1 MPGQQIQKGT
11 TYVNYPTPG
20 TNQVTAENLNDHVDN
35 AILLPGAIS
44 AQIEDPPQENDYL
57 LAERA
62 GTLFKYTLD
71 SIKQLFTSIVDGF
84 LPVSGGTMTGSL
96 VLANSTPSTAATA
109 ASKGYV
115 DSAVA
120 AAIAASTINLA
131 GSISMW
137 GTATPPD
144 GWLECNG
151 QSTAGYPNLIAIYGT
166 NVPDLRGEFIRGW
179 SNGRSGV
186 DPGRQIRSFQGQ
198 DIQSHTHSYEKSF
211 NESVSSPNYLQYGL
225 GFQLKYQPATTGS
238 TGGSE
243 TRPRNIAL
251 MFIVKT

>member
-11 TYVNYPTPG
+11 TYVNYPTVG
-20 TNQVTAENLNDHVDN
+20 TNQVTADNLNNHVDN

-71 SIKQLFTSIVDGF
+71 SVKQLFTSIVDGF
-84 LPVSGGTMTGSL
+84 LPVSGGTMTGPL
-96 VLANSTPSTAATA
+96 VLVNSTPSTAATA

-115 DSAVA
+115 DATVSA
-120 AAIAASTINLA
+120 TITP
-131 GSISMW
+131 GTIVMW
-137 GTATPPD
+137 GTSTVPE
-144 GWLECNG
+144 GWLECDG
-151 QSTAGYPNLIAIYGT
+151 QSTAGSPNLIPLFGT

-179 SNGRSGV
+179 DNGRNVDSGRV
-186 DPGRQIRSFQGQ
+186 IRSAQAQ
-198 DIQSHTHSYEKSF
+198 DVQPHTHSYSAPT
-211 NESVSSPNYLQYGL
+211 SVATSNQAGFDAGTIFASSPS
-225 GFQLKYQPATTGS
+225 TTGS
-238 TGGSE
+238 TGTTE
-243 TRPRNIAL
+243 TRPRNVAL

>member
-11 TYVNYPTPG
+11 TYVNYPTSG

-44 AQIEDPPQENDYL
+44 AQTTGTPEESDYVI
-57 LAERA
+57 AERS
-62 GTLFKYTLD
+62 GSLFKYTLD
-71 SIKQLFTSIVDGF
+71 SIKQLFSSIADGF
-84 LPVSGGTMTGSL
+84 LPISGGTMTGPLLL
-96 VLANSTPSTAATA
+96 VNSTPSTAATA

-115 DSAVA
+115 DSAVS

-137 GTATPPD
+137 GAAMPPA

-166 NVPDLRGEFIRGW
+166 NVPDLRAEFIRGW
-179 SNGRSGV
+179 DHDRDIDVNRELL
-186 DPGRQIRSFQGQ
+186 SFQPQ
-198 DIQSHTHSYEKSF
+198 SIQAHTHQYNITQIVPSSF
-211 NESVSSPNYLQYGL
+211 GSNYVTGGRAENPLSS
-225 GFQLKYQPATTGS
+225 TTSS
-238 TGGSE
+238 TGTAE
-243 TRPRNIAL
+243 TRPRNVAL